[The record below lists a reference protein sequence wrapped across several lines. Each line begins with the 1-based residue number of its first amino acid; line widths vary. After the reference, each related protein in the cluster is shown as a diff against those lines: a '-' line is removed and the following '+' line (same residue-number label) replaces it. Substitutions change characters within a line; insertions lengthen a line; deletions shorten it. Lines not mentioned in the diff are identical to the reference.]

1 MPKGRCCNPSTQRD
15 GIWFR
20 HPDPDE
26 LETITMQTTV
36 SMLKQAELLKAQDP
50 EWKAPLKFLAK
61 PQKNTKPEF
70 PFSSHDNRHAMQTSV
85 EYFDAGLGRKKVEKD
100 KGQHVSQN
108 FVLWSHGTPPK
119 ATSYLDGYTNYQ
131 TSYTSL
137 QGALRAR
144 RFFRSKHRFRHNA
157 LERVGGSA
165 SASNVLSDA
174 PFIRRASAPQRV
186 SLFWGLP
193 FLRQNS
199 SSFRGPGLFFSVPD
213 LAFPASYLR
222 LVFPLGFLLD
232 HASWAGLFSL
242 LRLGSALTL
251 ASPPFSQIWK
261 GNPLFQI
268 FPPVKTWEPLL
279 TRRCLRLFQPL

>member
-137 QGALRAR
+137 QGVCTSERAFCGR
-144 RFFRSKHRFRHNA
+144 YAKCHMAKS
-157 LERVGGSA
+157 
-165 SASNVLSDA
+165 LSVQTIPEKSDLCHLD
-174 PFIRRASAPQRV
+174 PSMQGKIPPRTESITQPPT
-186 SLFWGLP
+186 S
-193 FLRQNS
+193 NS
-199 SSFRGPGLFFSVPD
+199 SKSTSVEM
-213 LAFPASYLR
+213 L
-222 LVFPLGFLLD
+222 
-232 HASWAGLFSL
+232 
-242 LRLGSALTL
+242 
-251 ASPPFSQIWK
+251 
-261 GNPLFQI
+261 
-268 FPPVKTWEPLL
+268 
-279 TRRCLRLFQPL
+279 